1 METRQRFTTKSRVE
15 SFKYAFGG
23 IVHVFRTQHNAWIH
37 AAINVAVVVLA
48 LWLKASPIDWAVLV
62 LAMMAVWVSEFI
74 NTAVEAVVDVAA
86 DGEISSMAGV
96 AKDVAAGAVLV
107 AAAGSVVVGLLVL
120 GPPLWDRLFG

>member
-86 DGEISSMAGV
+86 DGEISPMAGV